1 MPNGE
6 RTFNNH
12 RFAKI
17 ILSIHQTYI
26 LRMSSKE
33 IDAIDVLSHQDI
45 IPLILFIQRQ
55 GRIIQRQLNEI
66 SKGLVRLTK
75 TAERLEDAGL
85 LKITIVNEPRKTVYY
100 ELTSKGKA
108 VAEILEKAVHAVEAD

>member
-1 MPNGE
+1 
-6 RTFNNH
+6 
-12 RFAKI
+12 
-17 ILSIHQTYI
+17 
-26 LRMSSKE
+26 MSSKE